1 MWGLIRRKVLC
12 PVSAWTCRSV
22 ILQAASNN
30 LASLKQFWGTFSVK
44 RLIELKS
51 SHTHLHCRHLVLK
64 KSLLW
69 AFSPLTFLIN
79 IFSTSRSLVYYTN
92 KNPPSRTNHRGL
104 VSSDIMLYHS
114 ISSVCMFPFIRLK
127 ELHSSS
133 RSRMI
138 LKWSIFLV
146 LDLSLE
152 TQYDQFF
159 VCEIIT
165 LITAYIFQTHFC
177 KQITVIRLFLIHFPL
192 EILEKN
198 VFDF

>member
-1 MWGLIRRKVLC
+1 
-12 PVSAWTCRSV
+12 
-22 ILQAASNN
+22 
-30 LASLKQFWGTFSVK
+30 
-44 RLIELKS
+44 
-51 SHTHLHCRHLVLK
+51 
-64 KSLLW
+64 
-69 AFSPLTFLIN
+69 
-79 IFSTSRSLVYYTN
+79 
-92 KNPPSRTNHRGL
+92 
-104 VSSDIMLYHS
+104 
-114 ISSVCMFPFIRLK
+114 
-127 ELHSSS
+127 
-133 RSRMI
+133 MI